1 MEGVLFDW
9 RFAAQILPDLL
20 RASLTTIIITLL
32 AFAIAMVCGLVLA
45 MMRRSRSR
53 WVAPTSRPRCAPS
66 WLPRDMDALS
76 RRAPPRREA
85 GLEVDRG
92 ALVVGSLA
100 GGFLHRLGLVDGGLE
115 GIAQVGGARGLGF
128 RRALGRRWRRSAGA
142 QRKEQQAGDR
152 ARFHA
157 MPLRYGWR
165 YATPIRTEWRMASH
179 RWRLDGQTALIT
191 GASAGIGLAIARE
204 LLGFGADVMLVA
216 RDEDLLDA
224 ARDDLAEEFPE
235 REVATMAADVA
246 DDEERR
252 AILDWV
258 EDHADGLNLLI
269 NNAGGNV
276 TKAAVDYTEDEWR
289 GIFETNLFSAFELS
303 RYAHP
308 LLTRH
313 ASSAIVNVGSV
324 SGITA
329 VRSGAPYGMTKA
341 ALHQMTRNLA
351 AEWAEDGVRVNAV
364 APWYIRTR
372 RTSGP
377 LSDADYYEE
386 VIARTPMRRIGE
398 PEEVAAAVGFLCLPA
413 ASYVTGE
420 CIAVDGG
427 FLRYGF

>member
-1 MEGVLFDW
+1 M
-9 RFAAQILPDLL
+9 AAN
-20 RASLTTIIITLL
+20 
-32 AFAIAMVCGLVLA
+32 
-45 MMRRSRSR
+45 
-53 WVAPTSRPRCAPS
+53 
-66 WLPRDMDALS
+66 
-76 RRAPPRREA
+76 
-85 GLEVDRG
+85 
-92 ALVVGSLA
+92 
-100 GGFLHRLGLVDGGLE
+100 
-115 GIAQVGGARGLGF
+115 
-128 RRALGRRWRRSAGA
+128 
-142 QRKEQQAGDR
+142 
-152 ARFHA
+152 
-157 MPLRYGWR
+157 
-165 YATPIRTEWRMASH
+165 
-179 RWRLDGQTALIT
+179 RWRLEGQLALVT

-204 LLGFGADVMLVA
+204 LLDFGADVLMVA
-216 RDEDLLDA
+216 RDEDALQDA
-224 ARDDLAEEFPE
+224 RADLADEFPE
-235 REVATMAADVA
+235 RTLVTLAADVA
-246 DDEERR
+246 DDEDRR

-258 EDHADGLNLLI
+258 EDHGDGLNILV

-276 TKAAVDYTEDEWR
+276 TRAAVDYTEDEWR

-313 ASSAIVNVGSV
+313 AASSIVNVGSV

-341 ALHQMTRNLA
+341 ALHQLTRNLA

-377 LSDADYYEE
+377 LSDADYYDE
-386 VIARTPMRRIGE
+386 VVARTPMRRIGE
-398 PEEVAAAVGFLCLPA
+398 PEEVAAAVAFLCLPA